1 MRQIFHLLGIL
12 FHLMSRD
19 GGKLI
24 DFHPKVESFHL
35 FRLQCRAANAILEK
49 VGGRALES
57 RRCNFKAYP

>member
-35 FRLQCRAANAILEK
+35 FRLQCTRVKTILSK
-49 VGGRALES
+49 RVGAHATCSSLR
-57 RRCNFKAYP
+57 

>member
-35 FRLQCRAANAILEK
+35 FRLQCRRQANGCIPYSEL
-49 VGGRALES
+49 S
-57 RRCNFKAYP
+57 IAYVDHLCSTE